1 MPDSPE
7 DLLSSYT
14 LNDAHLDGDHLRV
27 TWADD
32 VDTEHVGL
40 HPLNWL
46 KENAYGD
53 DVLTKRATDAGPK
66 VLVSV
71 NCLFGL
77 DDQGV

>member
-1 MPDSPE
+1 M
-7 DLLSSYT
+7 
-14 LNDAHLDGDHLRV
+14 

-32 VDTEHVGL
+32 IDTEHVGL
-40 HPLNWL
+40 QPLNWL

-66 VLVSV
+66 VLESV